1 MGSDLS
7 ASHGVC
13 GFLLSSVW
21 AVLKPCLWLVMT
33 AICVPTA
40 LESTWL
46 NQNELLLFKPQLNC
60 RVALRLPGFDMI
72 LGEGQAAPPPHSTPP
87 HLRFS

>member
-1 MGSDLS
+1 MGRDLS
-7 ASHGVC
+7 ASHSVS

-21 AVLKPCLWLVMT
+21 AVLKPSLWLVMT

-46 NQNELLLFKPQLNC
+46 MSSSSLNLSLI
-60 RVALRLPGFDMI
+60 AEWLTGFDMI
-72 LGEGQAAPPPHSTPP
+72 LGEGQAAPHPTPD
-87 HLRFS
+87 LADYRSYLIQE